1 MTAGSDIENG
11 AASSVTEISG
21 CSASRITSARRV
33 GSESAA
39 NVRSS
44 VASESLTIWFSIGM
58 TPAESIPNCRL
69 SIHRSL
75 KRERDHAAAM
85 DTMSLIGA
93 LIGAQTGMLQLAVAA
108 RLARMNNADMS
119 GSIAQLVGSADQNAN
134 ALANVA
140 GNVGTNLDV
149 CA

>member
-44 VASESLTIWFSIGM
+44 VVSKNLTIWFSIGM
-58 TPAESIPNCRL
+58 AAAESIPNCRL

-108 RLARMNNADMS
+108 RLARMNSADMS

-149 CA
+149 SA

>member
-44 VASESLTIWFSIGM
+44 VVSENLTIWFSIGM
-58 TPAESIPNCRL
+58 AAAESIPNCRL

-75 KRERDHAAAM
+75 KRERDDAAVMETA
-85 DTMSLIGA
+85 SLLSA

-119 GSIAQLVGSADQNAN
+119 GSIAQLVGAGDQSAN

-140 GNVGTNLDV
+140 GNIGTNLDV
-149 CA
+149 SA

>member
-44 VASESLTIWFSIGM
+44 VVSENLTIWFSIGM
-58 TPAESIPNCRL
+58 AAAESIPNCRL

-108 RLARMNNADMS
+108 RLARMNSADMS

-149 CA
+149 SA

>member
-44 VASESLTIWFSIGM
+44 VVSENLTIWFSIGM
-58 TPAESIPNCRL
+58 AAAESIPNCRL

-119 GSIAQLVGSADQNAN
+119 SSIAQLVGAGDQSAN

-149 CA
+149 SA

>member
-1 MTAGSDIENG
+1 M
-11 AASSVTEISG
+11 AA
-21 CSASRITSARRV
+21 
-33 GSESAA
+33 
-39 NVRSS
+39 
-44 VASESLTIWFSIGM
+44 
-58 TPAESIPNCRL
+58 AESIPNCRL

-108 RLARMNNADMS
+108 RLARMNSADMS

-149 CA
+149 SA